1 MSRALLL
8 LAITS
13 IIGLFVALSPPTA
26 EGAVGCDSLGLP
38 VERAVCIEKVAE
50 PSVGVV
56 GEPITFTI
64 TVRAEPCCSS
74 SADRL
79 IDYLPEGVDF
89 VSATATQGECIYGTD
104 PQDGV
109 PHTVRCGPYTVGLN
123 LTQVITITVVPTSP
137 GSYVNVAR
145 HSTVRVEEPFEVREP
160 APSVKEDCKNG
171 GYKQFGFRNQGQ
183 CIKAVKATN

>member
-79 IDYLPEGVDF
+79 ID
-89 VSATATQGECIYGTD
+89 
-104 PQDGV
+104 
-109 PHTVRCGPYTVGLN
+109 
-123 LTQVITITVVPTSP
+123 
-137 GSYVNVAR
+137 
-145 HSTVRVEEPFEVREP
+145 
-160 APSVKEDCKNG
+160 
-171 GYKQFGFRNQGQ
+171 
-183 CIKAVKATN
+183 